1 MRKEV
6 ENNYGIPHILT
17 MDKKELESL
26 EYLIKKFMDA
36 KDKKPIFSEALRTME
51 EWRDALR
58 GTQKN
63 PKSDP
68 SKPPQT
74 GGDDA
79 MVTIIEFVDFA
90 CPPCKMAGET
100 IKKVM
105 MTYSGKVRLI
115 FRNFPRVE
123 KHPFAVRAAE
133 AALCAHEQGKFWEY
147 YKLLFENQ
155 RVLDEEALINFGREI
170 GLDMEGF
177 QGCLLL
183 NETAKRVISD
193 MELGMELGV
202 RKVPTFFINGRKIE
216 GRKSLNMIEEI
227 IKEELE

>member
-1 MRKEV
+1 
-6 ENNYGIPHILT
+6 

-26 EYLIKKFMDA
+26 EYLIKKFRDA

-51 EWRDALR
+51 ERREALV
-58 GTQKN
+58 GAQET

-68 SKPPQT
+68 SKPPQI

-79 MVTIIEFVDFA
+79 PVTIVEFMDFE
-90 CPPCKMAGET
+90 CPPCKMAGKT
-100 IKKVM
+100 IKKILE
-105 MTYSGKVRLI
+105 TYPDKVRLI
-115 FRNFPRVE
+115 FRNFPKVE

-155 RVLDEEALINFGREI
+155 RKLDEDALIRFGREI

-183 NETAKRVISD
+183 NEAAKRVMAD
-193 MELGMELGV
+193 MELGLELGV